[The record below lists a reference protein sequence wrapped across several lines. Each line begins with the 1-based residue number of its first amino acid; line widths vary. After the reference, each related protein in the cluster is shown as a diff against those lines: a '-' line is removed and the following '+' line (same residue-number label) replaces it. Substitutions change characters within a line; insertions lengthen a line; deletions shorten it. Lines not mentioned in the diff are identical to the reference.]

1 MSRRAIIALLFLLT
15 TMSLRAQSLERSVIT
30 VTGGSSRV
38 AHAEISWSV
47 GEAFTERRR
56 GPDGKNITQ
65 GFQQPYFSVASVRT
79 GNFSGRP
86 GDTSTMDILLED
98 MQGVYG
104 SLVSSI
110 DLTLQFNATL
120 LEPIVEPSTG
130 GESITILSDDIRGG
144 VRTLILRIP
153 AANAFTGWAGSN
165 VLGRMRFAVGLGN
178 DSVTTMELQDPRPSD
193 APLKL
198 RTASGEFSLL
208 GICYEGGPRLVD
220 PIRRPTVQLRPNPA
234 SATTVLE
241 FDIHEAGDV
250 LATVVDLFG
259 RPVQTIADQALNPGH
274 YSLTFDA
281 ATIPSGSYMV
291 ILETRSARISHPL
304 VVRR

>member
-15 TMSLRAQSLERSVIT
+15 TMTLGAQSLERSAIT
-30 VTGGSSRV
+30 VTGGSS
-38 AHAEISWSV
+38 SV
-47 GEAFTERRR
+47 GEAGISWSIGETFTERLH

-65 GFQQPYFSVASVRT
+65 GFQQPYFAVARVRT
-79 GNFSGRP
+79 GDFSGRP

-98 MQGVYG
+98 MQGIYG
-104 SLVSSI
+104 TLVSSI

-120 LEPIVEPSTG
+120 LEPIADASTG
-130 GESITILSDDIRGG
+130 GSSITILSDEIRGG
-144 VRTLILRIP
+144 VRTLVLRVP
-153 AANAFTGWAGSN
+153 ASDAWIGSN

-178 DSVTTMELQDPRPSD
+178 DSVTAMQLQDPRPAD
-193 APLKL
+193 VPLKL
-198 RTASGEFSLL
+198 QTTSGEFSLL

-234 SATTVLE
+234 SASTVLE
-241 FDIHEAGDV
+241 FDIHEAGNV
-250 LATVVDLFG
+250 IATVVDLFG
-259 RPVQTIADQALNPGH
+259 RPVQTIADQMLNPGH

-304 VVRR
+304 IVRR